1 MRAPRIA
8 TLMILLSS
16 LFMLSIAAADVPMG
30 WRWTLDRPFGD
41 TAVKASSEDA
51 GQWPA
56 SKAVDGITAEPEGI
70 WQTERN
76 NPDSAWLE
84 LHLDAPAMVRGVRIC
99 HQHNDGYYRSI
110 DYSIA
115 CRAENEWKTM
125 AEIEGNKTAGWR
137 EHRFEPVETD
147 AIRIEITK
155 SEHGFRM
162 GFNEVE
168 IIYAAEPTVGGK
180 ARVRMSEPYRCGPV
194 PEMGMFMFDV
204 ETPEGARVE
213 FATRTAPDA
222 GGKPGAWS
230 EWSAPITESPS
241 RITSPVGEWL
251 QCRAR
256 LFDSQAGR
264 VVVDSVTLGWPECVN
279 RLDIGQLVPQTNTD
293 IGLAAHFRA
302 PMDTRS
308 MLRGEITLPGGARQT
323 LDGGTWNAS
332 GQAFRFEP
340 VSLGLNEGL
349 AGLALGGARTAE
361 GYPML
366 GYEMNLVVGDKPLL
380 ERVRGIAEWMIKNPQ
395 EAIFVEGYNQRTIL
409 ALYEITGEQR
419 YLDHVRKWVS
429 WLLEYQKPEGYW
441 PTGYGDVYFADT
453 GSALGLFVNY
463 YKFATPE
470 ERERIDT
477 AFQRY
482 VDLLLVRGDST
493 GKPFVHEDGSL
504 GVGFDADKEG
514 NVEGDLNK
522 PYTISTALTG
532 AEIFGALYYMQ
543 GNERYKEIAINACD
557 WLLDTM
563 VESGQIPYIIEDWNP
578 DGKNQEWVWERWP
591 YDTSAYAGEGFL
603 SAWIYI
609 DDPEFRKELG
619 ERVKPHIEWVL
630 RTQNP
635 DGSWATKGSGDQLR
649 SHGIVNMLLWYYRD
663 VDPDPRVL
671 SAVQRWYL
679 LVLDEDRSAYL
690 KIPGDGIATSLGG
703 RALVDIIRPG
713 VDCYRWKDAKTE

>member
-1 MRAPRIA
+1 
-8 TLMILLSS
+8 
-16 LFMLSIAAADVPMG
+16 
-30 WRWTLDRPFGD
+30 
-41 TAVKASSEDA
+41 
-51 GQWPA
+51 
-56 SKAVDGITAEPEGI
+56 
-70 WQTERN
+70 
-76 NPDSAWLE
+76 
-84 LHLDAPAMVRGVRIC
+84 
-99 HQHNDGYYRSI
+99 
-110 DYSIA
+110 
-115 CRAENEWKTM
+115 
-125 AEIEGNKTAGWR
+125 
-137 EHRFEPVETD
+137 
-147 AIRIEITK
+147 
-155 SEHGFRM
+155 
-162 GFNEVE
+162 
-168 IIYAAEPTVGGK
+168 
-180 ARVRMSEPYRCGPV
+180 
-194 PEMGMFMFDV
+194 
-204 ETPEGARVE
+204 
-213 FATRTAPDA
+213 
-222 GGKPGAWS
+222 
-230 EWSAPITESPS
+230 
-241 RITSPVGEWL
+241 
-251 QCRAR
+251 
-256 LFDSQAGR
+256 
-264 VVVDSVTLGWPECVN
+264 
-279 RLDIGQLVPQTNTD
+279 
-293 IGLAAHFRA
+293 
-302 PMDTRS
+302 
-308 MLRGEITLPGGARQT
+308 
-323 LDGGTWNAS
+323 
-332 GQAFRFEP
+332 
-340 VSLGLNEGL
+340 
-349 AGLALGGARTAE
+349 
-361 GYPML
+361 
-366 GYEMNLVVGDKPLL
+366 
-380 ERVRGIAEWMIKNPQ
+380 
-395 EAIFVEGYNQRTIL
+395 
-409 ALYEITGEQR
+409 
-419 YLDHVRKWVS
+419 
-429 WLLEYQKPEGYW
+429 
-441 PTGYGDVYFADT
+441 VYFADT

-482 VDLLLVRGDST
+482 VNLLLVRGDST
-493 GKPFVHEDGSL
+493 GRPFVHEDGSL

-543 GNERYKEIAINACD
+543 GNERYKEIAVNACD

-630 RTQNP
+630 RTQNA